1 MNNFYVY
8 GHYRNDTG
16 ELFYIGKGSKKRA
29 WSSYR
34 RNVHWKNVVH
44 KHDYVV
50 KILYDNLT
58 EEDAYTKEAEL
69 IDDAGLVNLTNM
81 TEGGLGI
88 SSEQARRIAIQ
99 RNLSPEYRKNMMAA
113 VRRRTENP
121 EWRKNQI
128 IKNKKLA
135 EDSEWRKKVS
145 AGVKKSYDETPDRR
159 KAQSDRTK
167 KLLESSEYRKKL
179 EDTKEHVKKKVVLI
193 SPTGNIVYVHGIK
206 KFAREYGLDYTRVA
220 CLVRGER
227 KSHKGWKIY
236 IPPDA
241 NHLINQFTL

>member
-16 ELFYIGKGSKKRA
+16 ELFYIGKGSRRRA
-29 WSSYR
+29 WETAG
-34 RNVHWKNVVH
+34 RNPYWKNVVN
-44 KHDYVV
+44 KHGIVV
-50 KILYDNLT
+50 KILHENLTDEQAYQKEKELIEDIGLDNLANLIEGGVGMT
-58 EEDAYTKEAEL
+58 SADAKRLAEERKNHPTW
-69 IDDAGLVNLTNM
+69 LTNQF
-81 TEGGLGI
+81 T
-88 SSEQARRIAIQ
+88 
-99 RNLSPEYRKNMMAA
+99 
-113 VRRRTENP
+113 
-121 EWRKNQI
+121 
-128 IKNKKLA
+128 KNKKLA

-145 AGVKKSYDETPDRR
+145 AGVKNSYDENPDRC

-193 SPTGNIVYVHGIK
+193 SPTGDIVYVHGIK

-220 CLVRGER
+220 RLVRGER

-236 IPPDA
+236 IPSNDT
-241 NHLINQFTL
+241 HLLNQFTL